1 MLIYLESWHGLYK
14 RGDRVPINHVDVTSS
29 NPSYANKSGGPSA
42 CFVRV
47 SESCLT
53 YEVDKGETL
62 SNKSTVFKQLELTL
76 HKSAQIKSG
85 RSGGHHAPKKVNRQV
100 QCFKKERKNIIIY

>member
-1 MLIYLESWHGLYK
+1 MDYIKEVTVFPLIMWTLH
-14 RGDRVPINHVDVTSS
+14 SS
-29 NPSYANKSGGPSA
+29 SSPSYANKSGGPSA

-85 RSGGHHAPKKVNRQV
+85 QSGGHHAPKKVNRQV
-100 QCFKKERKNIIIY
+100 QCFKKEEKTSSSTSSAKCRC